1 MVLSLPQRVNFS
13 SVQFPPDRLHVID
26 GPCPIRLIPS
36 LKEFWMKPFCI
47 ALSRQAFAP
56 PASILLAAA
65 FAFAPAAHAQSSVTD
80 FSFAGMDNSA
90 PAPPKSV
97 GSLDLSAI
105 DKTADPCTDFY
116 QYACGN
122 WIKDNPVPGDQ
133 TRWARSFSLLG
144 ERNRYLL
151 WQELDA
157 AAKAPKTPLETK
169 YGNYFAACMNTDLV
183 ETKGLS
189 PLAPALK
196 EIDGFSDP
204 KKLATLMGEL
214 EASGSAAP
222 LFRFGVTQDD
232 KDSSKQIAVTS
243 QAGLSLPDRDYYLK
257 DDKHFKDIRDQ
268 YVAHVTKMF
277 TLAGDSPE
285 KAAAEAA
292 AVLRIETALAKG
304 SLSRTEFR
312 QPENRYHI
320 YTVAKLEELSPGFDW
335 PVYWKAIRIGHFDT
349 LNVATPEF
357 FKTVN
362 QLIETEPVDAWK
374 AYFRWHTIHADAS
387 NLPKAFFDENFDFFG
402 KTLAGQKE
410 PTPRWKECTAA
421 TDRALGEAVGQDW
434 VKQNFPPAAK
444 ASMDKLVAAL
454 EKSLGDDIKTLPWMG
469 DETKKAAEEKL
480 NLIRNKIGYPEKW
493 RDYSALRVDRND
505 LIGNL
510 DRATIFRRNYDL
522 AKLGK
527 PVDEKEWGMTPP
539 TVNAYYDPAMNDINF
554 PAGILQPPFFD
565 FTIDPAVNFGGIGVV
580 IGHEMTHGFDDQGSK
595 YDGHGNLRE
604 WQTADDRKAFN
615 ERTGCEADEYSGFD
629 ASPAHDDLPAQ
640 KLNGKLTLGE
650 NTADNGGLRIAYMAL
665 LDTLAAEHKSIDD
678 KIDGYTEAQRYFL
691 GFAQVWCQNQTDQ
704 SARQSALTDPHS
716 PGRWRTNGSVQ
727 NFEEFGKAFG
737 CKKGQPMYP
746 EHSCRVW

>member
-1 MVLSLPQRVNFS
+1 MTSRLSFS
-13 SVQFPPDRLHVID
+13 
-26 GPCPIRLIPS
+26 PCIRT
-36 LKEFWMKPFCI
+36 MM
-47 ALSRQAFAP
+47 A
-56 PASILLAAA
+56 ASALLAVSWTASPSCVAQASLTNMAA
-65 FAFAPAAHAQSSVTD
+65 SDDAAPK
-80 FSFAGMDNSA
+80 
-90 PAPPKSV
+90 PPKSV

-122 WIKDNPVPGDQ
+122 WVKDNPVPADQ
-133 TRWARSFSLLG
+133 TRWARSFSMLG

-157 AAKAPKTPLETK
+157 AAKDPKSPLQKK
-169 YGNYFAACMNTDLV
+169 YGDYFAACMNTEAL
-183 ETKGLS
+183 ESKGID
-189 PLAPALK
+189 PLTPGLK
-196 EIDGFSDP
+196 EIAAFSDP
-204 KKLATLMGEL
+204 KKLASLMGEL
-214 EASGSAAP
+214 LAQGSPAP
-222 LFRFGVTQDD
+222 LFRFSVEQDA
-232 KDSSKQIAVTS
+232 KDSSKQIAGTG
-243 QAGLSLPDRDYYLK
+243 QGGLSLPDRDYYLS
-257 DDKHFKDIRDQ
+257 DAKHFQDIREK
-268 YVAHVTKMF
+268 YVAHVTKMLE
-277 TLAGDSPE
+277 LAGDSPDL
-285 KAAAEAA
+285 AAKEAA
-292 AVLRIETALAKG
+292 SVLRIETALAKG
-304 SLSRTEFR
+304 SMSRTEMR

-320 YTVAKLEELSPGFDW
+320 YAVADLEKLSPDFDW
-335 PVYWKAIRIGHFDT
+335 PVYWKSIHVAHFDT

-357 FKTVN
+357 FKTIN
-362 QLIETEPVDAWK
+362 QLISSEPADTWK
-374 AYFRWHTIHADAS
+374 AYFRWQTIHTAAND
-387 NLPKAFFDENFDFFG
+387 LPKAFFNENFAFFG
-402 KTLAGQKE
+402 KELAGQKE
-410 PTPRWKECTAA
+410 PTPRWKQCTAV
-421 TDRALGEAVGQDW
+421 TDMALGEAVGQDW
-434 VKQNFPPAAK
+434 VKENFPPAAK

-454 EKSLGDDIKTLPWMG
+454 EKSLGDDIRTLPWMSE
-469 DETKKAAEEKL
+469 ETRKAAEEKL
-480 NLIRNKIGYPEKW
+480 GMIRNKIGYPEKW
-493 RDYSALRVDRND
+493 RDYSALEIKRND
-505 LIGNL
+505 LIGNVS
-510 DRATIFRRNYDL
+510 RAATFRRNYEL

-539 TVNAYYDPAMNDINF
+539 TVNAYYNPSMNDINF

-604 WQTADDRKAFN
+604 WQTADDRKKFT
-615 ERTGCEADEYSGFD
+615 ERTDCEVEEYNGFD

-665 LDTLAAEHKSIDD
+665 LDTLANQHKTIED
-678 KIDGYTEAQRYFL
+678 KMDGFTEAQRFFL
-691 GFAQVWCQNQTDQ
+691 GFGQVWCQNQTDQ